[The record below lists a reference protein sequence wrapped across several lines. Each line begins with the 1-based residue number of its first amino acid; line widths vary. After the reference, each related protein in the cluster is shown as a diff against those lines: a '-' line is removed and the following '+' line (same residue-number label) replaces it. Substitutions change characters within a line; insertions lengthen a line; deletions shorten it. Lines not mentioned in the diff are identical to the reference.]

1 MEVAKSGKRRAHLG
15 VDVYRIIWIAK
26 LIGWEKSDGCLNQA
40 MLISEQVCDSSEE
53 RQLLGLGQSKL
64 LILSTVGGVEL
75 FRA

>member
-26 LIGWEKSDGCLNQA
+26 LIGRESLEGCLNQA
-40 MLISEQVCDSSEE
+40 MLVAEQVYDSSEE
-53 RQLLGLGQSKL
+53 RQLLSLGQSKL